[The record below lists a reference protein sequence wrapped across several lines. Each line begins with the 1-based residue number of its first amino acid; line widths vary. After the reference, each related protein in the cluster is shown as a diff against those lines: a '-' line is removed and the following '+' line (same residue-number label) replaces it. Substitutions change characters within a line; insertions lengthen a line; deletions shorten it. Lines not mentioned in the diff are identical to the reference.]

1 MVSAR
6 TRGPGRSRQR
16 GAMREPWVGVRSPG
30 LQSHADTSFAG
41 TLGGRGIARSSFAQ
55 GQGGYVG
62 LNEL

>member
-1 MVSAR
+1 MFRAR
-6 TRGPGRSRQR
+6 TRGPGRSQQCD
-16 GAMREPWVGVRSPG
+16 AMREPWGGVRSPG

-41 TLGGRGIARSSFAQ
+41 TLGGRGIARSRFAQ